1 MVGEILVNNRG
12 VDIDIGFIIALITS
26 VVSVIVIIYLATQ
39 GIGDVMPTCNVGRF
53 LLLRIHRL
61 VCSLLRIRW

>member
-39 GIGDVMPTCNVGRF
+39 GN
-53 LLLRIHRL
+53 
-61 VCSLLRIRW
+61 W